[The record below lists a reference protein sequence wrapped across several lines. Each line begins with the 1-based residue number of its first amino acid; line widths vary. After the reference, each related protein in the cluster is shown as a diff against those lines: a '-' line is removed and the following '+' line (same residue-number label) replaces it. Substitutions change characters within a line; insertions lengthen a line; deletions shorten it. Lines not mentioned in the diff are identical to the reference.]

1 MYKLIKELFSLLE
14 THQKRKLITLQVMVL
29 TMAFLELVG
38 IASIGPFMALV
49 GDSDIIL
56 TNSTIHSLY
65 ELSGVGS
72 TNRFLLLSGSLVL
85 LMLTISSL
93 FSIITT
99 WRLSRFSFDIGIEMA
114 DRLYKHYL
122 NRDWLF
128 HANTTSSKLT
138 KQIATETNR
147 LTGGVILPLM
157 QLNSRAVLAF
167 FISISLFIYN
177 PIVATSGLILFAGGY
192 FVIYRIIKTRLGRYG
207 ANVSKSHSER
217 YKLMSEGF
225 GGIKDILLLYRK
237 RNFIEKFEQA
247 GIVQA
252 RSQAFINAFGQ
263 VPKFMM
269 ELLAFGSMIAL
280 VLFLIKTHNGALN
293 EVLPVLAVYA
303 LAGFKLLP
311 ALQQIY
317 QSITTIKGH
326 LSAFEVIREDLI
338 ASKVGLTNYESKQNL
353 PSISTIKLENVTFT
367 YPNKKKPAL
376 NDVSLVIKENST
388 VGFVGESGSG
398 KSTTVDMLLALIVPD
413 HGRLMIGEVVIDSTN
428 RRAWQKQIGFVPQAI
443 FLSEGTIAENIAFG
457 LSEGEIDMGK
467 VKKAAT
473 LAHLNELIVSL
484 DNGLETK
491 VGERGVQLSGGQ
503 RQRIGIARAL
513 YSDAK
518 VLVFDEATSAL
529 DGITEKIIMDAISEL
544 SGERTIIII
553 AHRLKTVANAD
564 QIYMFDKGKIVD
576 HGTFDGLIG
585 KNKQFAEMAKRA

>member
-1 MYKLIKELFSLLE
+1 
-14 THQKRKLITLQVMVL
+14 MVL
-29 TMAFLELVG
+29 IMAFLELVG

-72 TNRFLLLSGSLVL
+72 TNRFLLLGGSLVL
-85 LMLTISSL
+85 VMLTISSL

-99 WRLSRFSFDIGIEMA
+99 WRLSRFSFDIGIEIA

-147 LTGGVILPLM
+147 LTGGIILPLM

-167 FISISLFIYN
+167 FISVSLFMYN
-177 PIVATSGLILFAGGY
+177 PIVATSGLLLFAGGY
-192 FVIYRIIKTRLGRYG
+192 FVIYRVIKTRLGRYG

-225 GGIKDILLLYRK
+225 GGIKDILLLDRK
-237 RNFIEKFEQA
+237 QNFIEKFEQA
-247 GIVQA
+247 GTVQA

-269 ELLAFGSMIAL
+269 ELLAFGSMIGL
-280 VLFLIKTHNGALN
+280 VLFLIKMHNGVLS

-317 QSITTIKGH
+317 QSITTIKGN
-326 LSAFEVIREDLI
+326 SAAFEAIREDLM
-338 ASKVGLTNYESKQNL
+338 ASKEEQ
-353 PSISTIKLENVTFT
+353 ISTKPCEKLLSINPIKLESVVFA

-376 NDVSLVIKENST
+376 DGVSLTIAENST

-398 KSTTVDMLLALIVPD
+398 KSTTIDILLALIAPD
-413 HGRLMIGEVVIDSTN
+413 QGRLVMGDIVIDKAN
-428 RRAWQKQIGFVPQAI
+428 KQAWQKQIGFVPQTI

-457 LSEGEIDMGK
+457 LSQSEIDMEK
-467 VKKAAT
+467 VRKAAS
-473 LAHLNELIVSL
+473 LAHLNELIASL
-484 DNGLETK
+484 DDRLETK

-513 YSDAK
+513 YNDAK

-529 DGITEKIIMDAISEL
+529 DGITEKIIMDAINEL
-544 SGERTIIII
+544 SGKRTIIII

-576 HGTFDGLIG
+576 YGTFDELVG